1 MYVFIFTHYVC
12 EYVCV
17 YMYEFVSRVF
27 FVYHNLLIDESINNL
42 AIIIVKKKDIKP
54 LLAMASA
61 SYSSGFFSLLIT

>member
-27 FVYHNLLIDESINNL
+27 FVCHNLLIDESINNL
-42 AIIIVKKKDIKP
+42 AIIIVKKKKI
-54 LLAMASA
+54 LNH
-61 SYSSGFFSLLIT
+61 Y